1 MILAKRLKGIWMK
14 IFLFLQFLSE
24 MSRGKKICVKL
35 LTQKTRKGRKAWIG
49 KVGSNS
55 GRLKSLILLFKVVGE
70 SGSDDMTGLGNP
82 YFQSGEVG
90 SRVNVT
96 TQLGDTTYLHCR
108 VNRLGGSVV
117 STT

>member
-1 MILAKRLKGIWMK
+1 MK
-14 IFLFLQFLSE
+14 F
-24 MSRGKKICVKL
+24 C
-35 LTQKTRKGRKAWIG
+35 
-49 KVGSNS
+49 
-55 GRLKSLILLFKVVGE
+55 SLRDVITVVGE

-117 STT
+117 SCATTTQYHGV